1 MFTVTQV
8 GSWPRSREL
17 LKALRDK
24 QKGRMTDREFQ
35 RLADGEVRRCLA
47 FQKEAGVELVTDG
60 EQRRDNFYS
69 FVTDKLDGTR
79 LWSLAELLER
89 MDDKAEFEEM
99 LHTLDVPASAIRNP
113 TCVGKLSRR
122 KPLAV
127 EEVRFLKQHTDR
139 PIKATLPGPYLLTR
153 SMWIGR
159 ISRGEAYND
168 KTDMA
173 DDVVEILRE
182 ELIDLRDEGAAFVQ
196 FDEPVL
202 TEVVLSEE
210 CERRTFM

>member
-8 GSWPRSREL
+8 GSWPRSRAL

-24 QKGRMTDREFQ
+24 QQGRMTDQEFQ
-35 RLADGEVRRCLA
+35 RLADAEVLRCLA
-47 FQKEAGVELVTDG
+47 RQEEAGVELVTDG
-60 EQRRDNFYS
+60 ELRRDSFYS

-127 EEVRFLKQHTDR
+127 DEVRFLRAHTDR

-159 ISRGEAYND
+159 ISRGDAYQD
-168 KTDMA
+168 KTEMA
-173 DDVVEILRE
+173 DDVVEILRQ
-182 ELIDLRDEGAAFVQ
+182 ELLELRDEGVAFVQ

-210 CERRTFM
+210 CDRRTFM

>member
-1 MFTVTQV
+1 MFTVTHV

-24 QKGRMTDREFQ
+24 QKGAMSKAAFN
-35 RLADGEVRRCLA
+35 RLADGEVRRCLDA
-47 FQKEAGVELVTDG
+47 QLDAGVELVTDG
-60 EQRRDNFYS
+60 ELRRDNFYS
-69 FVTDKLDGTR
+69 FVTDKLDGTV
-79 LWSLAELLER
+79 LHSLADLLER

-113 TCVGKLSRR
+113 TCVGKLERR
-122 KPLAV
+122 EPLAG
-127 EEVRFLKQHTDR
+127 EEVRFLQEHTDR
-139 PIKATLPGPYLLTR
+139 PIKVTLPGPYLLTR

-159 ISRGEAYND
+159 ISRCEAYQD

-173 DDVVEILRE
+173 LDVVRI
-182 ELIDLRDEGAAFVQ
+182 LRDELIELRDAGVAFVQ

-202 TEVVLSEE
+202 TEVVLSED
-210 CERRTFM
+210 CDRRTFM